1 MTQTGNNTPAALV
14 TGASRGIGRAVAL
27 RLAEMGMDV
36 AVVYAG
42 NHAAAGE
49 TVKQIEKLGRKARAY
64 ACDVADFT
72 AVKALCEQVLQDFG
86 GLDVL
91 VNNAGIVRDGLL
103 LSMKEEDFDAVVATN
118 LKGAFNMTKHLYQH
132 FMRKRYGRIVNIAS
146 VVGLSG
152 NAGQANYAAAKAGLV
167 GLTKST
173 AKELAARGVTC
184 NAVAPGFIESDMT
197 AAMPEKAKAAVLGAI
212 PAKRIGAPE
221 EVAEAV
227 AFLASPTAGYI
238 TGEVLRV
245 DGGLA
250 M

>member
-1 MTQTGNNTPAALV
+1 MTQIQKSVPAALV

-27 RLAEMGMDV
+27 RLAEMGMDI

-42 NHAAAGE
+42 NHDAAQQ
-49 TVKQIEKLGRKARAY
+49 TVKEIEALGRAARAY
-64 ACDVADFT
+64 ACDVADFE
-72 AVKALCEQVLQDFG
+72 AVQSLCGQVLADFG
-86 GLDVL
+86 GVDIL

-103 LSMKEEDFDAVVATN
+103 LSMKEADFDAVVSTN
-118 LKGAFNMTKHLYQH
+118 LKGAFNLIRHLYQH

-167 GLTKST
+167 GLTKSV
-173 AKELAARGVTC
+173 AKELAGRGVTC

-197 AAMPEKAKAAVLGAI
+197 AAMPEKAKAAVLAGI
-212 PAKRIGAPE
+212 PAKRIGMPRD
-221 EVAEAV
+221 VAEAV
-227 AFLASPTAGYI
+227 AFLASNAAGYI